1 MEESDLQKTVLITGG
16 ATGLGREIS
25 RKLNHASFEIAITD
39 TAEITG
45 DFPFFQCDL
54 TFPMDIDQLYSWTL
68 QTIGVPDVLILNAG
82 VGIREKLSE
91 GDPEKWQRVF
101 DVNVMGA
108 LRVIRAFL
116 PAFLERKSGHI
127 LFVSSVSE
135 GKSHKYGGIYCAS
148 KTALGI
154 IAETLR
160 LETLPHICVSSL
172 LPGATDT
179 SFYKNHI
186 GGEIDKP
193 PESHLLSPSDLAEDV
208 LYILTRKNHCINKL
222 TARPLTQEF

>member
-1 MEESDLQKTVLITGG
+1 MEESSPQKTVLITGG
-16 ATGLGREIS
+16 ATGLGIS
-25 RKLNHASFEIAITD
+25 IAQKLDAASFKVAITD
-39 TAEITG
+39 VVDHEKQ
-45 DFPFFQCDL
+45 FPLFLCDL
-54 TFPMDIDQLYSWTL
+54 TFPLSVSQLFDWTL
-68 QTIGVPDVLILNAG
+68 KTIGLPDVLILNAG
-82 VGIREKLSE
+82 VGIQEKLSE

-101 DVNVMGA
+101 DVNVMGTI
-108 LRVIRAFL
+108 RVIRAFL
-116 PAFLERKSGHI
+116 PGFLERKSGHI

-135 GKSHKYGGIYCAS
+135 GKFHEYGGIYCAS

-160 LETLPHICVSSL
+160 IETLPHICVSSL
-172 LPGATDT
+172 LPGAINTN
-179 SFYKNHI
+179 FYKNHL

-193 PESHLLSPSDLAEDV
+193 PESHLMSPSDLAEDV